1 MMKLVYGAAALT
13 LVGTA
18 FASDTDW
25 SAFDQDVEA
34 LATSLA
40 GDSTGPNVGGYLQ
53 TFYANTSDT
62 DPDTSDFGIGRARIA
77 ITGGREAYTYKV
89 MFDLAADT
97 SAEGSTLIKDA
108 YVNIPVS
115 TVSAR
120 FGRFKPAVSR
130 NGLTSAS
137 QLFFGTRSPIGQSF
151 NGRQDGVGL
160 YGDFDQL
167 AWALSITDGAD
178 GAADEYLIALRISM
192 DLMGEGVGNV
202 EGAYNAGD
210 EIGASASLA
219 TFDDG
224 GVDDADGTVFEVHA
238 VSSVYSFGLEYGDI
252 GDAGAAGATSASVLA
267 SDSSPLTLS
276 TTYMVVPDAWE
287 VGLRYSDLDDNDA
300 GDSTTI
306 LDVGVNHYLDG
317 HNLKW
322 GFGYTSIDA
331 DGDDADVDVLS
342 ILLTMQF

>member
-1 MMKLVYGAAALT
+1 MKKLVFGAAALT
-13 LVGTA
+13 LASSA

-40 GDSTGPNVGGYLQ
+40 ADHDGPSVGGYLQ
-53 TFYANTSDT
+53 TIYVNNSDN
-62 DPDTSDFGIGRARIA
+62 DISGFDTMRARIA
-77 ITGGREAYTYKV
+77 ITGGRGGYTYKMMV
-89 MFDLAADT
+89 DASD
-97 SAEGSTLIKDA
+97 GSDANSGIIRDA

-115 TVSAR
+115 TVSSR

-130 NGLTSAS
+130 NGLTSS
-137 QLFFGTRSPIGQSF
+137 SKLFFTARGPIGDSF
-151 NGRQDGVGL
+151 DGRQDGVGL

-167 AWALSITDGAD
+167 SWALSITNGFDGLTD
-178 GAADEYLIALRISM
+178 DYLVALRVSL

-210 EIGASASLA
+210 EIGATASLA

-224 GVDDADGTVFEVHA
+224 GVTDGDGTVLEVHA
-238 VSSVYSFGLEYGDI
+238 VSSVYSFGIEFGDI
-252 GDAGAAGATSASVLA
+252 GDGGSGATTSATVLA
-267 SDSSPLTLS
+267 NDSSPLTFS

-287 VGLRYSDLDDNDA
+287 VGLRYSDLDDDGGV

-306 LDVGVNHYLDG
+306 TDIAVNHYLDG

-322 GFGYTSIDA
+322 GFGFTSLDFDNDA
-331 DGDDADVDVLS
+331 LDTDTLS
-342 ILLTMQF
+342 IQLTMVF